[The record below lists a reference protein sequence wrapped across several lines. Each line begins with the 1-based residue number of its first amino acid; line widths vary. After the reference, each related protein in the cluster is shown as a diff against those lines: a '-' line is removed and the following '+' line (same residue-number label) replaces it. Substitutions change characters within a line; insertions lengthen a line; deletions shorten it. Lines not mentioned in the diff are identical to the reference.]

1 MKTFGQ
7 FKPYETR
14 GRFYVEWQSDGE
26 WLVIDAHS
34 SKVVGFDTKAQA
46 LDAACFCRAY
56 VKRHGDIDLASFPY
70 SIDDPLQYEPDD
82 VLDPLPW
89 KMAVPIKNAQYN

>member
-14 GRFYVEWQSDGE
+14 GRFYVEYQDRE

-34 SKVVGFDTKAQA
+34 SKLIGFERKASA
-46 LDAACFCRAY
+46 LDAAWFCRAY
-56 VKRHGDIDLASFPY
+56 VKRHGDIDLALFPW
-70 SIDDPLQYEPDD
+70 SIDDPLQYEPDDD

-89 KMAVPIKNAQYN
+89 KMAVPTKNEKDN